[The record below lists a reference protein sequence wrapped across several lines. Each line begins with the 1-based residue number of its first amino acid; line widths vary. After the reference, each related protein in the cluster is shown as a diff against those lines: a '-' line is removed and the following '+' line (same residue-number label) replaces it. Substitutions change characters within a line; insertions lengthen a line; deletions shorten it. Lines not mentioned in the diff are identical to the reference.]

1 MPDPIP
7 VDTLIL
13 RRLTRAG
20 TCVILEVTV
29 TYPHIPDADSPAA
42 TRFNDT
48 YRIMAEAFLA
58 WTDTA
63 PADEAKAAFRAME
76 AAAPYRFDRRLL
88 TCDMTVSYDDP
99 HRLTVTRSV
108 TLKSRRGE
116 LAERVIH
123 AADCWR
129 LPEWTA
135 VKPLRKPPQK
145 GQKSTE
151 RGRADALPR

>member
-13 RRLTRAG
+13 RRLVRAG

-29 TYPHIPDADSPAA
+29 TYPYIPDADSPAV
-42 TRFNDT
+42 THFNDT

-63 PADEAKAAFRAME
+63 PADEAKAAFRAMG

-88 TCDMTVSYDDP
+88 TCDMTVSFDDP
-99 HRLTVTRSV
+99 HRLTVTRAV

-116 LAERVIH
+116 LTERVIH
-123 AADCWR
+123 AADFWR

-135 VKPLRKPPQK
+135 VDHPRKHPK
-145 GQKSTE
+145 RERKSPEKEVT
-151 RGRADALPR
+151 DALLR